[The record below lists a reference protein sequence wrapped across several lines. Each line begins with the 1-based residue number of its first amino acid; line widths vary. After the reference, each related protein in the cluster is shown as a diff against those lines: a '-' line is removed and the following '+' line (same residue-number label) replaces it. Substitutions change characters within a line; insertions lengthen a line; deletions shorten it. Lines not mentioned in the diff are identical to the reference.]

1 MGFAEAVVIKALKK
15 TGNAGLQ
22 PALDWIVANPNDD
35 GTMEDSPEDD
45 GEVAEE
51 SAQSLKCD
59 DCGKLLRD
67 ASMDLFRLSDG
78 ARFSG
83 PSSLLTTPLF
93 ACIFSCC

>member
-1 MGFAEAVVIKALKK
+1 MSDDKSQLIAMGFVEAVVVKALKK

-35 GTMEDSPEDD
+35 GKMEEAPEDD
-45 GEVAEE
+45 GEVTEE

-67 ASMDLFRLSDG
+67 ASTDP
-78 ARFSG
+78 ARF
-83 PSSLLTTPLF
+83 PSTLTFLPTL
-93 ACIFSCC
+93 SS